1 MLVFYETKGINGM
14 NVGSWQINM
23 ARVIC
28 AFILHLTIM
37 PEIETSLQALRFA
50 YNNDERFYN
59 KNIVYPTLVMLMKLY
74 GGFLTEFINI
84 LVIVQSDT
92 IEDVVKDFMAFSII
106 SEIDNLLAES
116 LRGYDVDR
124 TMEAKVYYKK
134 KQLE

>member
-84 LVIVQSDT
+84 LVIVQSDS
-92 IEDVVKDFMAFSII
+92 IEDVVKDFIAFGII
-106 SEIDNLLAES
+106 SEIDNLLAAS
-116 LRGYDVDR
+116 LRGYDVEN
-124 TMEAKVYYKK
+124 TIKEAEVYYPKK
-134 KQLE
+134 